1 MGYVIGIPLKRG
13 ERNALLSYFRGDH
26 EEYCETILL
35 HEKKF
40 CKETFQSMV
49 REAMNNKPGKIDRVD
64 IVKYLIGHHSFQVAH
79 IEAGFHSTYSEKV
92 T

>member
-1 MGYVIGIPLKRG
+1 MHYYRIS
-13 ERNALLSYFRGDH
+13 EGDH

-64 IVKYLIGHHSFQVAH
+64 IVKYLIGHHSFLQVAH